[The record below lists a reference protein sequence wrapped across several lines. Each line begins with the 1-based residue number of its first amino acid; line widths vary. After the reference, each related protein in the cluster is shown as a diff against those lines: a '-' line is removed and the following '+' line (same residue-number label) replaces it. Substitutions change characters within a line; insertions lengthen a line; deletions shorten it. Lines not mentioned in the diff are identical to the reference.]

1 MRKLDLHS
9 PFSCCP
15 VQCESVWKKVT
26 ITCVYDLYKPNIV
39 SPKRTTHHKEI
50 MDIAGRVHCII
61 PKVSKI
67 SINFLNWACFAS
79 VSTPLRSSH
88 WMCSVRKGVLRNF
101 ARTPFSIEHLWWMLL
116 SSENWTLCHRYLV
129 IFIHIYIC
137 PYKSFLTYMSYQ
149 FTYTYTYTVC
159 TGKWQ
164 LILKDLLSVFSH
176 SIKIIFGNDKKI
188 NGKYKVNRQ
197 FCAF

>member
-1 MRKLDLHS
+1 MLCW
-9 PFSCCP
+9 FANGFC
-15 VQCESVWKKVT
+15 
-26 ITCVYDLYKPNIV
+26 PNIAKIWPKYCEQNNCQV
-39 SPKRTTHHKEI
+39 S
-50 MDIAGRVHCII
+50 
-61 PKVSKI
+61 S
-67 SINFLNWACFAS
+67 
-79 VSTPLRSSH
+79 RSSH